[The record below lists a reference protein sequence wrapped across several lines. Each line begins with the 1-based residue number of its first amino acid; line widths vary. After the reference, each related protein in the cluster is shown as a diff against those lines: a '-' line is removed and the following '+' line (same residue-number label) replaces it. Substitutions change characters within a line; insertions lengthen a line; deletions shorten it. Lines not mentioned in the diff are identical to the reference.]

1 LKEVVAE
8 LILENRLLNKKA
20 RSGLE
25 RTAHETPAV
34 KKLEE
39 DCQELRGEVGH
50 INAVTDAVPEEVASW
65 QARPWEAVCPLI

>member
-1 LKEVVAE
+1 
-8 LILENRLLNKKA
+8 
-20 RSGLE
+20 LE

-39 DCQELRGEVGH
+39 DCQEFRGEVGH